1 MVFTFDDLNDFDPE
15 AQTVLETETEEVI
28 KKSLES
34 VHSGEEFGVR
44 ADVKESTGSISA
56 IFSNNNRKVLR
67 KSGNRMLQESVR
79 SGLEVQIQ
87 IFVWVRSAIEYDTKT
102 MQESISTAFDTMK
115 KRKDFIVALQNQDT
129 TFNRINEV
137 EVKVDDKKVSIIGPK
152 SKSWIYIGA
161 GIGAAFMGVT
171 IFFLISHRLR
181 KSKRKPFPPEPKNPI
196 KNEFIEVSEMD
207 DNDISTMGP
216 VDVGG
221 GNMFGTFNDDAQNES
236 MLSAGYDYKM
246 RYGGAG
252 DMPSVSSAGGTKSA
266 FGPYALADDLTQD
279 GGSRVRM
286 DSEDVSNVSQV
297 QEDLSLF
304 QEDDSFDRM
313 YGEDERI
320 DVIAPPGKLGVVID
334 NPTNSVPM
342 VHAIKET
349 SVLSDRVRIG
359 DKLVAVDGED
369 TTDMSAIGVSKLI
382 SSKAMNPR
390 RHMVFMRS
398 ASPN

>member
-1 MVFTFDDLNDFDPE
+1 LLFRFDDLDNFEERAKPRGVLERETAEVIMLALNGVHNGEDFDVV
-15 AQTVLETETEEVI
+15 AVLKDKSPNAEE
-28 KKSLES
+28 
-34 VHSGEEFGVR
+34 
-44 ADVKESTGSISA
+44 
-56 IFSNNNRKVLR
+56 N
-67 KSGNRMLQESVR
+67 VR

-87 IFVWVRSAIEYDTKT
+87 IFVSVRSAIAYDTKT
-102 MQESISTAFDTMK
+102 LQDSISTAFDTME
-115 KRKDFIVALQNQDT
+115 KRKNFIVALQNQDT

-137 EVKVDDKKVSIIGPK
+137 EVKVDDKEVEIIEQGTTY
-152 SKSWIYIGA
+152 WVILGA
-161 GIGAAFMGVT
+161 GIGGGAVVLSLLALFVGY
-171 IFFLISHRLR
+171 RR
-181 KSKRKPFPPEPKNPI
+181 KQRKRNSYSPQPKNPI
-196 KNEFIEVSEMD
+196 KNEFIEVSDMD

-221 GNMFGTFNDDAQNES
+221 GNMFGAFNDEAQNES

-252 DMPSVSSAGGTKSA
+252 DMPSVSTAGGTKSG

-279 GGSRVRM
+279 GESRVRI
-286 DSEDVSNVSQV
+286 DSEDVSNVSNIQD
-297 QEDLSLF
+297 DLSLF

-342 VHAIKET
+342 VHAIRET
-349 SVLSDRVRIG
+349 SVLADRVRIG
-359 DKLVAVDGED
+359 DRLVAVDGED
-369 TTDMSAIGVSKLI
+369 TTDMSAIAVSKLI
-382 SSKAMNPR
+382 SSNMNAR
-390 RHMVFMRS
+390 RHMVFMRN

>member
-1 MVFTFDDLNDFDPE
+1 MDNFEERAKPRGVLERETAEVIMLALNGVHNGEDFDVV
-15 AQTVLETETEEVI
+15 AVLKDKSPNAEE
-28 KKSLES
+28 
-34 VHSGEEFGVR
+34 
-44 ADVKESTGSISA
+44 
-56 IFSNNNRKVLR
+56 N
-67 KSGNRMLQESVR
+67 VR

-87 IFVWVRSAIEYDTKT
+87 IFVSVRSAIAYDTKT
-102 MQESISTAFDTMK
+102 LQDSISTAFDTME
-115 KRKDFIVALQNQDT
+115 KRKNFIVALQNQDT

-137 EVKVDDKKVSIIGPK
+137 EVKVDDKEVEIIEQGTTY
-152 SKSWIYIGA
+152 WVILGA
-161 GIGAAFMGVT
+161 GIGGGAVVLSLLALFVGY
-171 IFFLISHRLR
+171 RR
-181 KSKRKPFPPEPKNPI
+181 KQRKRNSYSPEPKNPI
-196 KNEFIEVSEMD
+196 KNEFIEVSDMD

-221 GNMFGTFNDDAQNES
+221 GNMFGAFNDEAQNES

-252 DMPSVSSAGGTKSA
+252 DMPSVSTAGGTKSG

-279 GGSRVRM
+279 GESRVRI
-286 DSEDVSNVSQV
+286 DSEDVSNVSNIQD
-297 QEDLSLF
+297 DLSLF

-342 VHAIKET
+342 VHAIRET
-349 SVLSDRVRIG
+349 SVLADRVRIG
-359 DKLVAVDGED
+359 DRLVAVDGED
-369 TTDMSAIGVSKLI
+369 TTDMSAIAVSKLI
-382 SSKAMNPR
+382 SSNMNAR
-390 RHMVFMRS
+390 RHMVFMRN

>member
-1 MVFTFDDLNDFDPE
+1 LDNFEERAKPRGVLERETAEVIMLALNAVHNGEDFDVV
-15 AQTVLETETEEVI
+15 AVLKDKSPNAEE
-28 KKSLES
+28 
-34 VHSGEEFGVR
+34 
-44 ADVKESTGSISA
+44 
-56 IFSNNNRKVLR
+56 N
-67 KSGNRMLQESVR
+67 VR

-87 IFVWVRSAIEYDTKT
+87 IYVSVRSAIAYDTKT
-102 MQESISTAFDTMK
+102 LQDSISTAFDTME
-115 KRKDFIVALQNQDT
+115 KRKNFIVALQNQDT

-137 EVKVDDKKVSIIGPK
+137 EVKVDDKEVEIIEQGTTY
-152 SKSWIYIGA
+152 WVILGA
-161 GIGAAFMGVT
+161 GIGGGAVVLSLLALFVGY
-171 IFFLISHRLR
+171 RR
-181 KSKRKPFPPEPKNPI
+181 KQRKRNSYSPEPKNPI
-196 KNEFIEVSEMD
+196 KNEFIEVSDMD

-221 GNMFGTFNDDAQNES
+221 GNMFGAFNDEAQNES

-252 DMPSVSSAGGTKSA
+252 DMPSVSTAGGTKSG

-279 GGSRVRM
+279 GESRVRI
-286 DSEDVSNVSQV
+286 DSEDVSNVSNIQD
-297 QEDLSLF
+297 DLSLF

-342 VHAIKET
+342 VHAIRET
-349 SVLSDRVRIG
+349 SVLADRVRIG
-359 DKLVAVDGED
+359 DRLVAVDGED
-369 TTDMSAIGVSKLI
+369 TTDMSAIAVSKLI
-382 SSKAMNPR
+382 SSNMNAR
-390 RHMVFMRS
+390 RHMVFMRN

>member
-1 MVFTFDDLNDFDPE
+1 MLFRFDDLDNFEERAKPRGVLERETAEVIMLALNGVHNGEDFDVV
-15 AQTVLETETEEVI
+15 AVLKDKSPNAEE
-28 KKSLES
+28 
-34 VHSGEEFGVR
+34 
-44 ADVKESTGSISA
+44 
-56 IFSNNNRKVLR
+56 N
-67 KSGNRMLQESVR
+67 VR

-87 IFVWVRSAIEYDTKT
+87 IFVSVRSAIAYDTKT
-102 MQESISTAFDTMK
+102 LQDSISTAFDTME
-115 KRKDFIVALQNQDT
+115 KRKNFIVALQNQDT

-137 EVKVDDKKVSIIGPK
+137 EVKVDDKEVEIIEQGTTY
-152 SKSWIYIGA
+152 WVILGA
-161 GIGAAFMGVT
+161 GIGGGAVVLSLLALFVGY
-171 IFFLISHRLR
+171 RR
-181 KSKRKPFPPEPKNPI
+181 KQRKRNSYSPEPKNPI
-196 KNEFIEVSEMD
+196 KNEFIEVSDMD

-221 GNMFGTFNDDAQNES
+221 GNMFGAFNDEAQNES

-252 DMPSVSSAGGTKSA
+252 DMPSVSTAGGTKSG

-279 GGSRVRM
+279 GESRVRI
-286 DSEDVSNVSQV
+286 DSEDVSNVSNIQD
-297 QEDLSLF
+297 DLSLF

-342 VHAIKET
+342 VHAIRET
-349 SVLSDRVRIG
+349 SVLADRVRIG
-359 DKLVAVDGED
+359 DRLVAVDGED
-369 TTDMSAIGVSKLI
+369 TTDMSAIAVSKLI
-382 SSKAMNPR
+382 SSNMNAR
-390 RHMVFMRS
+390 RHMVFMRN

>member
-1 MVFTFDDLNDFDPE
+1 LDNFEERAKPRGVLERETAEVIMLALNGVHNGEDFDVV
-15 AQTVLETETEEVI
+15 AVLKDKSPNAEE
-28 KKSLES
+28 
-34 VHSGEEFGVR
+34 
-44 ADVKESTGSISA
+44 
-56 IFSNNNRKVLR
+56 N
-67 KSGNRMLQESVR
+67 VR

-87 IFVWVRSAIEYDTKT
+87 IFVSVRSAIAYDTKT
-102 MQESISTAFDTMK
+102 LQDSISTAFDTME
-115 KRKDFIVALQNQDT
+115 KRKNFIVALQNQDT

-137 EVKVDDKKVSIIGPK
+137 EVKVDDKEVEIIEQGTTY
-152 SKSWIYIGA
+152 WVILGA
-161 GIGAAFMGVT
+161 GIGGGAVVLSLLALFVGY
-171 IFFLISHRLR
+171 RR
-181 KSKRKPFPPEPKNPI
+181 KQRKRNSYSPQPKNPI
-196 KNEFIEVSEMD
+196 KNEFIEVSDMD

-221 GNMFGTFNDDAQNES
+221 GNMFGAFNDEAQNES

-252 DMPSVSSAGGTKSA
+252 DMPSVSTAGGTKSG

-279 GGSRVRM
+279 GESRVRI
-286 DSEDVSNVSQV
+286 DSEDVSNVSNIQD
-297 QEDLSLF
+297 DLSLF

-342 VHAIKET
+342 VHAIRET
-349 SVLSDRVRIG
+349 SVLADRVRIG
-359 DKLVAVDGED
+359 DRLVAVDGED
-369 TTDMSAIGVSKLI
+369 TTDMSAIAVSKLI
-382 SSKAMNPR
+382 SSNMNAR
-390 RHMVFMRS
+390 RHMVFMRN

>member
-1 MVFTFDDLNDFDPE
+1 MDNFEERAKPRGVLERETAEVIMLALNAVHNGEDFDVV
-15 AQTVLETETEEVI
+15 AVLKDKSPNAEE
-28 KKSLES
+28 
-34 VHSGEEFGVR
+34 
-44 ADVKESTGSISA
+44 
-56 IFSNNNRKVLR
+56 N
-67 KSGNRMLQESVR
+67 VR

-87 IFVWVRSAIEYDTKT
+87 IYVSVRSAIAYDTKT
-102 MQESISTAFDTMK
+102 LQDSISTAFDTME
-115 KRKDFIVALQNQDT
+115 KRKNFIVALQNQDT

-137 EVKVDDKKVSIIGPK
+137 EVKVDDKEVEIIEQGTTY
-152 SKSWIYIGA
+152 WVILGA
-161 GIGAAFMGVT
+161 GIGGGAVVLSLLALFVGY
-171 IFFLISHRLR
+171 RR
-181 KSKRKPFPPEPKNPI
+181 KQRKRNSYSPQPKNPI
-196 KNEFIEVSEMD
+196 KNEFIEVSDMD

-221 GNMFGTFNDDAQNES
+221 VNMFGAFNDDTQNES

-252 DMPSVSSAGGTKSA
+252 DMPSVSTAGGTKSG

-279 GGSRVRM
+279 GESRVRI
-286 DSEDVSNVSQV
+286 DSEDVSNVSNIQD
-297 QEDLSLF
+297 DLSLF

-342 VHAIKET
+342 VHAIRET
-349 SVLSDRVRIG
+349 SVLADRVRIG
-359 DKLVAVDGED
+359 DRLVAVDGED
-369 TTDMSAIGVSKLI
+369 TTDMSAIAVSKLI
-382 SSKAMNPR
+382 SSNMNAR
-390 RHMVFMRS
+390 RHMVFMRN

>member
-1 MVFTFDDLNDFDPE
+1 MLALNAVHNGEDFDVV
-15 AQTVLETETEEVI
+15 AVLKDKSPNAEE
-28 KKSLES
+28 
-34 VHSGEEFGVR
+34 
-44 ADVKESTGSISA
+44 
-56 IFSNNNRKVLR
+56 N
-67 KSGNRMLQESVR
+67 VR

-87 IFVWVRSAIEYDTKT
+87 IFVSVRSAIAYDTKT
-102 MQESISTAFDTMK
+102 LQDSISTAFDTME
-115 KRKDFIVALQNQDT
+115 KRKNFIVALQNQDT

-137 EVKVDDKKVSIIGPK
+137 EVKVDDKEVEIIEQGTTY
-152 SKSWIYIGA
+152 WVILGA
-161 GIGAAFMGVT
+161 GIGGGAVVLSLLALFVGY
-171 IFFLISHRLR
+171 RR
-181 KSKRKPFPPEPKNPI
+181 KQRKRNSYSPEPKNPI
-196 KNEFIEVSEMD
+196 KNEFIEVSDMD

-221 GNMFGTFNDDAQNES
+221 GNMFGAFNDEAQNES

-252 DMPSVSSAGGTKSA
+252 DMPSVSTAGGTKSG

-279 GGSRVRM
+279 GESRVRI
-286 DSEDVSNVSQV
+286 DSEDVSNVSNIQD
-297 QEDLSLF
+297 DLSLF

-342 VHAIKET
+342 VHAIRET
-349 SVLSDRVRIG
+349 SVLADRVRIG
-359 DKLVAVDGED
+359 DRLVAVDGED
-369 TTDMSAIGVSKLI
+369 TTDMSAIAVSKLI
-382 SSKAMNPR
+382 SSNMNAR
-390 RHMVFMRS
+390 RHMVFMRN

>member
-1 MVFTFDDLNDFDPE
+1 MDNFEERAKPRGVLERETAEVIMLALNGVHNGEDFDVV
-15 AQTVLETETEEVI
+15 AVLKDKSPNAEE
-28 KKSLES
+28 
-34 VHSGEEFGVR
+34 
-44 ADVKESTGSISA
+44 
-56 IFSNNNRKVLR
+56 N
-67 KSGNRMLQESVR
+67 VR

-87 IFVWVRSAIEYDTKT
+87 IFVSVRSAIAYDTKT
-102 MQESISTAFDTMK
+102 LQDSISTAFDTME
-115 KRKDFIVALQNQDT
+115 KRKNFIVALQNQDT

-137 EVKVDDKKVSIIGPK
+137 EVKVDDKEVEIIEQGTTY
-152 SKSWIYIGA
+152 WVILGA
-161 GIGAAFMGVT
+161 GIGGGAVVLSLLALFVGY
-171 IFFLISHRLR
+171 RR
-181 KSKRKPFPPEPKNPI
+181 KQRKRNSYSPQPKNPI
-196 KNEFIEVSEMD
+196 KNEFIEVSDMD

-221 GNMFGTFNDDAQNES
+221 GNMFGAFNDDTQNES

-252 DMPSVSSAGGTKSA
+252 DMPSVSTAGGTKSG

-279 GGSRVRM
+279 GESRVRI
-286 DSEDVSNVSQV
+286 DSEDVSNVSNIQD
-297 QEDLSLF
+297 DLSLF

-342 VHAIKET
+342 VHAIRET
-349 SVLSDRVRIG
+349 SVLADRVRIG
-359 DKLVAVDGED
+359 DRLVAVDGED
-369 TTDMSAIGVSKLI
+369 TTDMSAIAVSKLI
-382 SSKAMNPR
+382 SSNMNAR
-390 RHMVFMRS
+390 RHMVFMRN

>member
-1 MVFTFDDLNDFDPE
+1 MDNFEERAKPRGVLERETAEVIMLALNGVHNGEDFDVV
-15 AQTVLETETEEVI
+15 AVLKDKSPNAEE
-28 KKSLES
+28 
-34 VHSGEEFGVR
+34 
-44 ADVKESTGSISA
+44 
-56 IFSNNNRKVLR
+56 N
-67 KSGNRMLQESVR
+67 VR

-87 IFVWVRSAIEYDTKT
+87 IFVSVRSAIAYDTKT
-102 MQESISTAFDTMK
+102 LQDSISTAFDTME
-115 KRKDFIVALQNQDT
+115 KRKNFIVALQNQDT

-137 EVKVDDKKVSIIGPK
+137 EVKVDDKEVEIIEQGTTY
-152 SKSWIYIGA
+152 WVILGA
-161 GIGAAFMGVT
+161 GIGGGAVVLSLLALFVGY
-171 IFFLISHRLR
+171 RR
-181 KSKRKPFPPEPKNPI
+181 KQRKRNSYSPQPKNPI
-196 KNEFIEVSEMD
+196 KNEFIEVSDMD

-221 GNMFGTFNDDAQNES
+221 GNMFGAFNDEAQNES

-252 DMPSVSSAGGTKSA
+252 DMPSVSTAGGTKSG

-279 GGSRVRM
+279 GESRVRI
-286 DSEDVSNVSQV
+286 DSEDVSNVSNIQD
-297 QEDLSLF
+297 DLSLF

-342 VHAIKET
+342 VHAIRET
-349 SVLSDRVRIG
+349 SVLADRVRIG
-359 DKLVAVDGED
+359 DRLVAVDGED
-369 TTDMSAIGVSKLI
+369 TTDMSAIAVSKLI
-382 SSKAMNPR
+382 SSNMNAR
-390 RHMVFMRS
+390 RHMVFMRN

>member
-1 MVFTFDDLNDFDPE
+1 MLFRFDDLDNFEERAKPRGVLERETAEVIMLALNGVHNGEDFDVV
-15 AQTVLETETEEVI
+15 AVLKDKSPNAEE
-28 KKSLES
+28 
-34 VHSGEEFGVR
+34 
-44 ADVKESTGSISA
+44 
-56 IFSNNNRKVLR
+56 N
-67 KSGNRMLQESVR
+67 VR

-87 IFVWVRSAIEYDTKT
+87 IFVSVRSAIAYDTKT
-102 MQESISTAFDTMK
+102 LQDSISTAFDTME
-115 KRKDFIVALQNQDT
+115 KRKNFIVALQNQDT

-137 EVKVDDKKVSIIGPK
+137 EVKVDDKEVEIIEQGTTY
-152 SKSWIYIGA
+152 WVILGA
-161 GIGAAFMGVT
+161 GIGGGAVVLSLLALFVGY
-171 IFFLISHRLR
+171 RR
-181 KSKRKPFPPEPKNPI
+181 KQRKRNSYSPQPKNPI
-196 KNEFIEVSEMD
+196 KNEFIEVSDMD

-221 GNMFGTFNDDAQNES
+221 VNMFGAFNDDTQNES

-252 DMPSVSSAGGTKSA
+252 DMPSVSTAGGTKSG

-279 GGSRVRM
+279 GESRVRI
-286 DSEDVSNVSQV
+286 DSEDVSNVSNIQD
-297 QEDLSLF
+297 DLSLF

-342 VHAIKET
+342 VHAIRET
-349 SVLSDRVRIG
+349 SVLADRVRIG
-359 DKLVAVDGED
+359 DRLVAVDGED
-369 TTDMSAIGVSKLI
+369 TTDMSAIAVSKLI
-382 SSKAMNPR
+382 SSNMNAR
-390 RHMVFMRS
+390 RHMVFMRN